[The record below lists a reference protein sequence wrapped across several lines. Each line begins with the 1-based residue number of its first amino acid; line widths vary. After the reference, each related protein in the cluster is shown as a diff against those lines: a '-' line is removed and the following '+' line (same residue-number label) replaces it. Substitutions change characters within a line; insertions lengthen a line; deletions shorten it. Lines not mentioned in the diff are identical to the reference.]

1 MAILITGGAGFI
13 GSHTAVELLNLNKEM
28 VIIDNF
34 SNSTKEVKKKKKNIT
49 KKDFKFYEIDYLD
62 RKALETVFNENN
74 IDAVLNFAGYKAVG
88 ESVKDPLSYYQN
100 NVSGILTLLDVMKQ
114 YDVKT
119 LVFSSSATVYG
130 NPKVNPIT
138 EDCKIQEPT
147 NPYGKSKQMIEQI
160 LQDLYQADP
169 SWNICVL
176 RYFNP
181 IGAHQSG
188 LIGENPKGI
197 PNNLMPAI
205 AKVATGETK
214 ELLIF
219 GNDYSTPDGTC
230 IRDYIHIVDLAKG
243 HIQALKKLEKEKE
256 GYFLYNLGT
265 GRGYSVFDVL
275 QAFEKVTGKTI
286 PYQISSKRPG
296 DIPICYADP
305 KKAKEELGWEA
316 QLTLEDMCHDF
327 WNYICTK

>member
-34 SNSTKEVKKKKKNIT
+34 SNSTKEVIHQIKNIT